1 MNKKTTN
8 NAISTIIVAA
18 AIFTVTASA
27 GAVSGQV
34 QDITLKPG
42 ESWSGTIP
50 AVSTLSF
57 DGKLVYSKPAG
68 ANYVLQV
75 SVNGQAITS
84 SLLNKGQ
91 AFKYSDGRTFN
102 YKLNDAWILFY
113 SPDYSANN
121 SSAGG
126 GYQVLTNPGQAYR
139 YSWDISSIT
148 AGKEQMDVAI
158 KNVGPTYPITVR
170 LMPND
175 AVIFPIKE
183 LGNCADQ
190 GSCKAYCAVTGNITA
205 CLDYAQSHSLMK
217 LDEIAQARKMTAIAE
232 TGGPGGCKDKD
243 SCAAYC
249 ENSTDHLNECIA
261 FAEKTGLVSGDALKE
276 MQSIQ
281 SALKAGG
288 QLPGGCKN
296 KNDCQLYC
304 SASAHMEECIG
315 FAEKSGLIKGK
326 ELEEAKKVLPFI
338 KSGETPGGCTT
349 KDQCQTYCAD
359 SSRAVECVSFAE
371 KAGLISKEEADMA
384 RKTGGKGPNGCTS
397 KESCDVFC
405 NQKANQQ
412 SCLNFAK
419 EHDLIPAEQLKQ
431 IEEGTARM
439 RMGLSQFPEEIV
451 QCLKDKV
458 GSDTV
463 GEIESGSFVPNKEF
477 GETIQGCFNAFKPK
491 MQAKIQEGLKYATPE
506 VTGCLETALGASGF
520 QKMQQGDID
529 SPEEGD
535 KVKVC
540 FEKMKDQAKEQM
552 QKGAEQMNQIP
563 AEARDCV
570 KQKLGGDI
578 FEKIQSGDPEQMKN
592 ANPGSIQSAIMSCV
606 SQSIPSGGQGVGPS
620 QEQIQEMMKSG
631 VPPTQEKIQE
641 MIKQKMPQLPEGMPS
656 NIPGAPT
663 QEQIQQMIQK
673 NMPSGIPQMP
683 QGVMPPSGFPTP
695 TYP

>member
-1 MNKKTTN
+1 MNSVLSATV
-8 NAISTIIVAA
+8 TIT
-18 AIFTVTASA
+18 AIFTFAASA
-27 GAVSGQV
+27 GAVSEQV

-50 AVSTLSF
+50 SASTLSF
-57 DGKLVYSKPAG
+57 DGRIIYSNTAG

-75 SVNGQAITS
+75 SVNGQIITS

-91 AFKYSDGRTFN
+91 TFKYNDGRTFN
-102 YKLNDAWILFY
+102 YKLGNAWILFY

-148 AGKEQMDVAI
+148 AGKEQANITI
-158 KNVGPTYPITVR
+158 KNVGPTYTITGR
-170 LMPND
+170 LMSKD

-183 LGNCADQ
+183 LGNCTDQ
-190 GSCKAYCAVTGNITA
+190 TSCKAYCGVTANMAA
-205 CLDYAQSHSLMK
+205 CLDYAQSHNLMK
-217 LDEIAQARKMTAIAE
+217 PEEIIQARKMTAIAE

-243 SCAAYC
+243 SCATYC
-249 ENSTDHLNECIA
+249 ENSTDNLNECVA
-261 FAEKTGLVSGDALKE
+261 FAEKSGMVSGDVLKE
-276 MQSIQ
+276 MQNIQ
-281 SALKAGG
+281 GALKAGG

-296 KNDCQLYC
+296 KNDCQVYC

-315 FAEKSGLIKGK
+315 FAEKSGMLKGK
-326 ELEEAKKVLPFI
+326 ELEEAKKILPFI

-349 KDQCQTYCAD
+349 KEQCQTYCAD

-397 KESCDVFC
+397 KESCDAFC

-431 IEEGTARM
+431 IEEGTARL

-451 QCLKDKV
+451 QCLKEKV
-458 GSDTV
+458 GPDTV
-463 GEIESGSFVPNKEF
+463 GEIESGNFVPNREF

-506 VTGCLETALGASGF
+506 VTGCLETALGTSGF
-520 QKMQQGDID
+520 QKMQQGDIS

-540 FEKMKDQAKEQM
+540 FEKMKVQAKEQM

-570 KQKLGGDI
+570 KQKLGSDI
-578 FEKIQSGDPEQMKN
+578 FSILESGDAEKMKN
-592 ANPGSIQSAIMSCV
+592 VSQGDIQSAIMSCITKN
-606 SQSIPSGGQGVGPS
+606 IPSGGNGMGPS

-631 VPPTQEKIQE
+631 APPNQEQIQE
-641 MIKQKMPQLPEGMPS
+641 MIQKNIPSGVPQTSGGMPS

-663 QEQIQQMIQK
+663 QEQIQEMIQK
-673 NMPSGIPQMP
+673 NMPSGIPQGM
-683 QGVMPPSGFPTP
+683 MPPSGFPTP